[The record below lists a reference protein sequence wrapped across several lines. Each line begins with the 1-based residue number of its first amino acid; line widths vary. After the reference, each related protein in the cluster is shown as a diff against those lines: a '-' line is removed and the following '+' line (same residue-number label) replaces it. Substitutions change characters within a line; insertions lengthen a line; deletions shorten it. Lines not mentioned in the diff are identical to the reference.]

1 MNNKTNFYE
10 FERIA
15 DRKRI
20 DFIAD
25 FLQSAL
31 PANASILD
39 VGCGNGV
46 ISRHLGRFGFNVT
59 GIDVSEK
66 AIEKA
71 TALNQLS
78 NVKFMTKS
86 AEQLVAEGSRYD
98 AIICSE
104 VLEHLNNPDAL
115 LEVLERS
122 LTAKGKLII
131 TVPNGKGP
139 RESIITKPV
148 LKLRNKN
155 NRVWNLIVKSKK
167 LLGYSGTTVQSDAD
181 NLDHIQFFSK
191 KDIQQLSSKH
201 NLKIVRFGKAN
212 FVEDVFPFS
221 FFAKRIKFLQV
232 LDCKIADWLP
242 YYFTGGFFFVCEKN
256 DHYKTEAIKYN
267 ENSLLS
273 IK

>member
-1 MNNKTNFYE
+1 MQAQVKNYE

-15 DRKRI
+15 DRKRV

-25 FLQSAL
+25 FLQHAL
-31 PANASILD
+31 PSDANILD

-46 ISRHLGRFGFNVT
+46 ISRHLGQFGFNVT

-71 TALNQLS
+71 QALNIYS
-78 NVKFMTKS
+78 NVQFMKKS
-86 AEQLVAEGSRYD
+86 AEELIAEGARYD

-115 LEVLERS
+115 LDILNKS
-122 LTAKGKLII
+122 LVRNGKLII

-139 RESIITKPV
+139 RESFVTKPV

-155 NRVWNLIVKSKK
+155 NWIWKLIVSTKK
-167 LLGYSGTTVQSDAD
+167 GLGYSGTTVQSAAD
-181 NLDHIQFFSK
+181 NLDHVQFFSK
-191 KDIQQLSSKH
+191 KDIQQLSVKH
-201 NLKIVRFGKAN
+201 NLKIIRFGKAN

-221 FFAKRIKFLQV
+221 FFSKRIKVLQKI
-232 LDCKIADWLP
+232 DCKLADWLP
-242 YYFTGGFFFVCEKN
+242 YNFTGGFFFVCEKN
-256 DHYKTEAIKYN
+256 
-267 ENSLLS
+267 NS
-273 IK
+273 

>member
-1 MNNKTNFYE
+1 MNEARTYE

-20 DFIAD
+20 DFIAG
-25 FLQSAL
+25 FLNSAL
-31 PANASILD
+31 SANANILD

-46 ISRHLGRFGFNVT
+46 ISRYLGRYGFKIT

-71 TALNQLS
+71 KQLNHYS
-78 NVKFMTKS
+78 NVSFVTKS
-86 AEQLVAEGSRYD
+86 AEELMANGAKYD

-104 VLEHLNNPDAL
+104 VLEHLTDPDAL
-115 LEVLERS
+115 LKTLYKS
-122 LTAKGKLII
+122 LSVNGKLII

-148 LKLRNKN
+148 LKLRRNNKA
-155 NRVWNLIVKSKK
+155 WNLLQRAKR
-167 LLGYSGTTVQSDAD
+167 LLGYNGTTVQSDAD

-212 FVEDVFPFS
+212 FIEDVFPFS
-221 FFAKRIKFLQV
+221 FFTKRIKLLQKI
-232 LDCKIADWLP
+232 DCKIADWLP
-242 YYFTGGFFFVCEKN
+242 YYFTGGFFFVCEK
-256 DHYKTEAIKYN
+256 K
-267 ENSLLS
+267 S
-273 IK
+273 I

>member
-1 MNNKTNFYE
+1 MQANKIYE

-20 DFIAD
+20 DFITD
-25 FLQSAL
+25 FLQASL
-31 PANASILD
+31 PANAKILD

-71 TALNQLS
+71 QALNQFS
-78 NVKFMTKS
+78 NVKFMKKS
-86 AEQLVAEGSRYD
+86 AEELIAEGAKYD

-104 VLEHLNNPDAL
+104 VLEHLNDPNAL
-115 LEVLERS
+115 LEVLNKS
-122 LTAKGKLII
+122 LSHNGKLII
-131 TVPNGKGP
+131 TVPNGNGP
-139 RESIITKPV
+139 RESLVTKPV
-148 LKLRNKN
+148 LKLRNRN
-155 NRVWNLIVKSKK
+155 NWAWKMIVNTKKS
-167 LLGYSGTTVQSDAD
+167 LGYSGTTVQSDAD

-201 NLKIVRFGKAN
+201 NLKIIRFGKAN

-221 FFAKRIKFLQV
+221 FFAKRIKFLQK
-232 LDCKIADWLP
+232 LDCRIADWLP
-242 YYFTGGFFFVCEKN
+242 YYFTGGFFFVCEKSN
-256 DHYKTEAIKYN
+256 Y
-267 ENSLLS
+267 
-273 IK
+273 

>member
-1 MNNKTNFYE
+1 MNNKTSFYE

-86 AEQLVAEGSRYD
+86 AEQLVAEGSRY
-98 AIICSE
+98 
-104 VLEHLNNPDAL
+104 
-115 LEVLERS
+115 
-122 LTAKGKLII
+122 
-131 TVPNGKGP
+131 
-139 RESIITKPV
+139 
-148 LKLRNKN
+148 
-155 NRVWNLIVKSKK
+155 
-167 LLGYSGTTVQSDAD
+167 
-181 NLDHIQFFSK
+181 
-191 KDIQQLSSKH
+191 
-201 NLKIVRFGKAN
+201 
-212 FVEDVFPFS
+212 
-221 FFAKRIKFLQV
+221 
-232 LDCKIADWLP
+232 
-242 YYFTGGFFFVCEKN
+242 
-256 DHYKTEAIKYN
+256 
-267 ENSLLS
+267 
-273 IK
+273 

>member
-1 MNNKTNFYE
+1 MKMQVQTSEYE

-20 DFIAD
+20 DFITD
-25 FLQSAL
+25 FLINSL
-31 PANASILD
+31 PNNARILD

-59 GIDVSEK
+59 GIDVSDK

-71 TALNQLS
+71 RLLNTFS
-78 NVKFMTKS
+78 NVIFMTKS
-86 AEQLVAEGSRYD
+86 AEELIAEGAKYD

-104 VLEHLNNPDAL
+104 VLEHLNDPEAL
-115 LEVLERS
+115 LDVLNKS
-122 LTAKGKLII
+122 LTNNGKLII

-139 RESIITKPV
+139 RESLVTKPV

-155 NRVWNLIVKSKK
+155 NWLWKLIVSIKK
-167 LLGYSGTTVQSDAD
+167 KLGYSGTTVQSSAD

-191 KDIQQLSSKH
+191 QDIQLMSVKH
-201 NLKIVRFGKAN
+201 NLKIIKFGKAN

-221 FFAKRIKFLQV
+221 FFSKRIKFLQKI
-232 LDCKIADWLP
+232 DCKIADWLP
-242 YYFTGGFFFVCEKN
+242 YYFTGGFFFVCEKMN
-256 DHYKTEAIKYN
+256 A
-267 ENSLLS
+267 
-273 IK
+273 

>member
-1 MNNKTNFYE
+1 MQAPVKDYE

-25 FLQSAL
+25 FLQNSL
-31 PANASILD
+31 PSNANILD

-71 TALNQLS
+71 QSLNQFS

-86 AEQLVAEGSRYD
+86 AEQLIAEGAKYD

-104 VLEHLNNPDAL
+104 VLEHLTDPDAL
-115 LEVLERS
+115 LSVLNKS
-122 LTAKGKLII
+122 LLRNGKLII
-131 TVPNGKGP
+131 TVPNGNGP
-139 RESIITKPV
+139 RESLVTKPV

-155 NRVWNLIVKSKK
+155 NWIWKLIVNTKKS
-167 LLGYSGTTVQSDAD
+167 LGYSGTTVQSSAD

-191 KDIQQLSSKH
+191 KDIQHLSLKH
-201 NLKIVRFGKAN
+201 NLKIIRFGKAN

-221 FFAKRIKFLQV
+221 FFSKRIKFLQKV
-232 LDCKIADWLP
+232 DCKLADWLP
-242 YYFTGGFFFVCEKN
+242 YYFTGGFFFVCEKTN
-256 DHYKTEAIKYN
+256 N
-267 ENSLLS
+267 
-273 IK
+273 

>member
-1 MNNKTNFYE
+1 MQEQVIQYE
-10 FERIA
+10 FDRIA

-20 DFIAD
+20 DFITD
-25 FLQSAL
+25 FLQHSL
-31 PANASILD
+31 PSNANILD

-71 TALNQLS
+71 QALNKYS

-86 AEQLVAEGSRYD
+86 AEELIAEGAKYD

-104 VLEHLNNPDAL
+104 VLEHLSNPDAL
-115 LEVLERS
+115 LDVLNKS
-122 LTAKGKLII
+122 LLRNGKLII

-139 RESIITKPV
+139 RESLVTKPV
-148 LKLRNKN
+148 LKMRQKN
-155 NRVWNLIVKSKK
+155 NWIWRLIVSTKKS
-167 LLGYSGTTVQSDAD
+167 LGYSGTTVQSAAD

-191 KDIQQLSSKH
+191 KDIQQMSVKH
-201 NLKIVRFGKAN
+201 NLKIIRFGKAN

-221 FFAKRIKFLQV
+221 FFSKRIKFLQKV
-232 LDCKIADWLP
+232 DCKLADWLP
-242 YYFTGGFFFVCEKN
+242 YNFTGGFFFVCEKTN
-256 DHYKTEAIKYN
+256 N
-267 ENSLLS
+267 
-273 IK
+273 